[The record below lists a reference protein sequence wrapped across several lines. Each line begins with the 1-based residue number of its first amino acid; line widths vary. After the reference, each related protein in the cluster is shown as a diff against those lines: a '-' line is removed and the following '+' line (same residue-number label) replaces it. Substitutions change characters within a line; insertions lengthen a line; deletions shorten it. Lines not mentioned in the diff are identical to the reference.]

1 MNDYPG
7 FTAEPPLHMQL
18 RRRRE
23 ELHLR
28 QIDVAEAL
36 DVTPEAV
43 TLWEAGRR
51 RVELNKFPRLARAL
65 QIDAKE
71 LCIRA
76 LREYHPAFSQGIF
89 GPRSCGATD
98 MGTAA

>member
-7 FTAEPPLHMQL
+7 YTAEPPLYMRL

-23 ELHLR
+23 ELRLR
-28 QIDVAEAL
+28 QLDVAEAL

-43 TLWEAGRR
+43 TLWESGRR
-51 RVELNKFPRLARAL
+51 RVELNKLPRLARVLREDPREFCIKAL
-65 QIDAKE
+65 Q
-71 LCIRA
+71 
-76 LREYHPAFSQGIF
+76 EYCPAFAQGIF
-89 GPRSCGATD
+89 GPHNCDATD